1 MARARDND
9 VNESFGASL
18 SASHFLEKYPWVDSD
33 ALQTHMALTRAFVSL
48 NDAMTKIL
56 LPQGMELSRAQY
68 NFLAVLSVAEDNRLS
83 LSEIARE
90 IGVSSPYVTKL
101 VDALERD
108 GLVERV
114 TSPLDRRITH
124 VHLTASGKQQ
134 CQTIVPVFL
143 RFVTQLAQSLAVEE
157 RAQLRSLVAKYAS
170 VDLDVVTNRRLQT
183 AKSVN

>member
-1 MARARDND
+1 MARAKDND
-9 VNESFGASL
+9 LNESFGGSL
-18 SASHFLEKYPWVDSD
+18 SASHFLEKYPWVDAD
-33 ALQTHMALTRAFVSL
+33 ALQTHIALTRAFVSL
-48 NDAMTKIL
+48 NEAMTKFL
-56 LPQGMELSRAQY
+56 SPEGLELSRAQY

-83 LSEIARE
+83 LTEIARE

-124 VHLTASGKQQ
+124 VHLTAGGKQQ
-134 CQTIVPVFL
+134 CETIVPVFL
-143 RFVTQLAQSLAVEE
+143 RFVTQLAKSLAPDE

-170 VDLDVVTNRRLQT
+170 VDLDAAT
-183 AKSVN
+183 K